1 MVACPSS
8 PVQYNSY
15 DLEYSEVYDYSE
27 GEVATETAPTEGVKP
42 APEAVDEAQP
52 AENPTDSTVP
62 ILNYDEEIVDDY
74 ITGVEQVDAGPT
86 AAAEIG
92 SDTKGPDPGAELY
105 DFKEYDLKEYSDIKE
120 SDTKQTYEYGD
131 YDDYGTGEAKPT
143 SFPAYEDEFGQGVP
157 AETDTES
164 SMGGGGYGGEK
175 GEKGEPAIIEPV
187 SRRQHVLS
195 LLSN

>member
-1 MVACPSS
+1 QPSVF
-8 PVQYNSY
+8 P
-15 DLEYSEVYDYSE
+15 
-27 GEVATETAPTEGVKP
+27 
-42 APEAVDEAQP
+42 
-52 AENPTDSTVP
+52 PTDPPPRPLLTSTNQ
-62 ILNYDEEIVDDY
+62 NYDEEIVDDY

-175 GEKGEPAIIEPV
+175 GEKGEPAIIEPGMLIEGPQGGPGQAGLPGAPGLQGAPGPHGDHGD
-187 SRRQHVLS
+187 R
-195 LLSN
+195 